1 MRVIYETLLCEA
13 REQVATGEAATEV
26 EAAMKPGETLHFG
39 TFPEW
44 DQLGMLV
51 FVRRPLILQLA
62 LFPALLLPMMLTG
75 CTRSATPSQAEMRA
89 IAAQQQEEATQ
100 AKQQMEMIPPP
111 SKAQYMAVKSLT
123 LWQNPY
129 VTVQGGMVTL
139 HVMLADANT
148 STLGQGGLLRPMGA
162 RRRDLNVRLGE
173 LSAALNAIPQ
183 SSWPYGRVV
192 AVEEAHEVPVSA
204 RTQVRRNVETVV
216 NTLNN
221 LGIVVYDWSDSGK
234 S

>member
-1 MRVIYETLLCEA
+1 
-13 REQVATGEAATEV
+13 
-26 EAAMKPGETLHFG
+26 
-39 TFPEW
+39 
-44 DQLGMLV
+44 MLI
-51 FVRRPLILQLA
+51 FVRRPRLILQLS
-62 LFPALLLPMMLTG
+62 LLPALLLPMAFTG
-75 CTRSATPSQAEMRA
+75 CSHTSTPPSHAELRA
-89 IAAQQQEEATQ
+89 IEAQQQQETAQTR
-100 AKQQMEMIPPP
+100 QQMEMIPLP

-139 HVMLADANT
+139 HVILADANT
-148 STLGQGGLLRPMGA
+148 STLGEGGLLRPLGA
-162 RRRDLNVRLGE
+162 RRRDLNVRVGE

-192 AVEEAHEVPVSA
+192 AVEEAHEVPVNA
-204 RTQVRRNVETVV
+204 RPEVRRNMETVV

-221 LGIVVYDWSDSGK
+221 LGIVVYDWSESGK

>member
-1 MRVIYETLLCEA
+1 MNLGKLA
-13 REQVATGEAATEV
+13 FW
-26 EAAMKPGETLHFG
+26 HFSG
-39 TFPEW
+39 RC
-44 DQLGMLV
+44 QLDMLI
-51 FVRRPLILQLA
+51 FVRRPRLILSLT
-62 LFPALLLPMMLTG
+62 LFPALLLPMVLTG
-75 CTRSATPSQAEMRA
+75 CTRTSTPSQAEMRA
-89 IAAQQQEEATQ
+89 IAAQQQEEAVQ
-100 AKQQMEMIPPP
+100 AKQQMDQIPMP

-129 VTVQGGMVTL
+129 VTVQGGMLTL

-162 RRRDLNVRLGE
+162 RRRDLNVRVNE
-173 LSAALNAIPQ
+173 LSAALNAIPE

-204 RTQVRRNVETVV
+204 RPQVRRNLETVV
-216 NTLNN
+216 KTLNT
-221 LGIVVYDWSDSGK
+221 LGIVVYDWSESGK

>member
-1 MRVIYETLLCEA
+1 MV
-13 REQVATGEAATEV
+13 
-26 EAAMKPGETLHFG
+26 
-39 TFPEW
+39 
-44 DQLGMLV
+44 
-51 FVRRPLILQLA
+51 
-62 LFPALLLPMMLTG
+62 LTG
-75 CTRSATPSQAEMRA
+75 CTRTATPSQAEMRA

-100 AKQQMEMIPPP
+100 AKQQMQAIPLP

-148 STLGQGGLLRPMGA
+148 SDLGKGGLLRPMGA
-162 RRRDLNVRLGE
+162 RRRDLNVRIGE
-173 LSAALNAIPQ
+173 LSAALNAVPE

-192 AVEEAHEVPVSA
+192 AVEEAHEVPVAA
-204 RTQVRRNVETVV
+204 RPQVRRNMETVV

-221 LGIVVYDWSDSGK
+221 LGVVIYDWSESGK